1 MCSLFCLLDDNS
13 CSKSTTLVMTTP
25 PRHTSGFSWSW
36 NWNWNRAE
44 GFFDAGF
51 TDSGDPP
58 NFLWCCIMPC
68 LFITVFLITIRI
80 KGFIFV
86 IRCLSYWTNVWLTMV
101 VTTVALI
108 FTFIVAIAAILSA
121 FTIVFLVFA
130 LPLYLMTLPFRFFS
144 ALNLPIN

>member
-1 MCSLFCLLDDNS
+1 
-13 CSKSTTLVMTTP
+13 MTTP
-25 PRHTSGFSWSW
+25 PPHTSGFSWSW

-44 GFFDAGF
+44 GFIDTDF

-58 NFLWCCIMPC
+58 NFLWCYILPY
-68 LFITVFLITIRI
+68 LLNIFILIKT